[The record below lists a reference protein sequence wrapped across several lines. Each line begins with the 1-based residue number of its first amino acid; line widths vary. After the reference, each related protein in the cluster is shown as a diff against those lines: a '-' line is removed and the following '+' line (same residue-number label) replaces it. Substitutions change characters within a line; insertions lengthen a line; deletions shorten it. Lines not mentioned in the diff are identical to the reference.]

1 MAHGSFSFEALQAYE
16 ALIAETHPL
25 NFSDGDTHDFTRCLR
40 PNGTIYGSRGKCK
53 QGTEIGA
60 KEESQVKGKRGPK
73 AGGMRLTEKIKGL
86 GAEDLKKVLQDP
98 RVTPKQRA
106 VLEGLLKSKR
116 GVKAPEGRLVKQGT
130 REDRKTSQRGL
141 TREVA
146 QIKRSYSTMK
156 TLVKSPEFDTAA
168 NNTRVTNLRL
178 LLNQKEEERKDA
190 ALRDR
195 KTQGRDPTT
204 YEADLK
210 NSPKY
215 DKTPGSSS
223 PIPKL
228 VPKDTKALE
237 EGMDTLRSRLSELR
251 RKGVE
256 ELTTE
261 EHKVL
266 RESREKLDRLGLQLA
281 REREGKPPAK
291 HSLKSIYGAQGFN
304 AKPELVATVDD
315 LRKRKDIVTNS
326 DGSPRIFYR
335 GVTLEKFADQFK
347 GLGIS
352 GDTHYPGRG
361 INGNGTYAAAPSYH
375 DPSEAST
382 RKAIKTAK
390 AYVGRVKSLSSKVT
404 AFALRKDAN
413 VVEFSGKTESERV
426 LKYMSWGEKTI
437 NEAQKKTGFFFNDVG
452 EAAAALGVHAYTVP
466 QHGGL
471 DYAVL
476 LNRGAVIAAMD
487 SQIPDENE

>member
-16 ALIAETHPL
+16 ALVAETHPL
-25 NFSDGDTHDFTRCLR
+25 NFSEGETYDFTRCVR
-40 PNGTIYGSRGKCK
+40 KDGTIYGSRGKCK

-106 VLEGLLKSKR
+106 VLEGLLKSKG
-116 GVKAPEGRLVKQGT
+116 GVKAPEGQMSKKGSGP
-130 REDRKTSQRGL
+130 DRKTS
-141 TREVA
+141 REELRKAVSENNPKVQDEYDWVGSGPKAVA
-146 QIKRSYSTMK
+146 EIKRSYRMMQ
-156 TLVKSPEFDTAA
+156 TLVKSPELDTVA
-168 NNTRVTNLRL
+168 NKARLINLRL
-178 LLNQKEEERKDA
+178 LIYQKERELKERK
-190 ALRDR
+190 
-195 KTQGRDPTT
+195 KPGRDPKT

-223 PIPKL
+223 PIPKR
-228 VPKDTKALE
+228 VPKDSGET
-237 EGMDTLRSRLSELR
+237 ELPW
-251 RKGVE
+251 
-256 ELTTE
+256 
-261 EHKVL
+261 
-266 RESREKLDRLGLQLA
+266 S
-281 REREGKPPAK
+281 P
-291 HSLKSIYGAQGFN
+291 SLKSLYEKQGFN

-335 GVTLEKFADQFK
+335 GVGDEKFADQFK
-347 GLGIS
+347 GLGS
-352 GDTHYPGRG
+352 EGGSHYPGKG
-361 INGNGTYAAAPSYH
+361 IFGNGSYAAAPSYH

-382 RKAIKTAK
+382 REAIKTAK
-390 AYVGRVKSLSSKVT
+390 AYAGERNNLSSKVT

-413 VVEFSGKTESERV
+413 IVQFSGKTAQEGMEQLMGWREIT
-426 LKYMSWGEKTI
+426 L
-437 NEAQKKTGFFFNDVG
+437 NEAQNKTGYRFKDLG
-452 EAAAALGVHAYTVP
+452 EAAAAVGIHAFTFPSLGK
-466 QHGGL
+466 
-471 DYAVL
+471 DYLVL
-476 LNRGAVIAAMD
+476 LNRGAIIAAMD